1 MSPRVAMKLH
11 PEGECAMGSNPEGEA
26 RGMTP
31 LHNHPR
37 DAISLPPK
45 GSCSNPIVS
54 WFTIQLHKKQIEQI
68 VSKNS
73 SN

>member
-1 MSPRVAMKLH
+1 MKLH

-31 LHNHPR
+31 LHIYPR
-37 DAISLPPK
+37 DAILLPPK

-54 WFTIQLHKKQIEQI
+54 WFTIQLLNILFSNKEQQQIAKK
-68 VSKNS
+68 S